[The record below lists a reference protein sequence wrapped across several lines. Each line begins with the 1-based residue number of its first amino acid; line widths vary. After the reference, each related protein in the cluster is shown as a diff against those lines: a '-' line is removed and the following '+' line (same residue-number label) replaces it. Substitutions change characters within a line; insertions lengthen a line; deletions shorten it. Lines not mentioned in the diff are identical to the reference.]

1 MTQNP
6 FDDNRLQSAR
16 SALVKVTPDEQG
28 RFTYEL
34 MCQYTRRGLDNLQ
47 VGDLVGVENY
57 TPTNNGD
64 RVYSVL
70 ALSQVYP
77 VHFAAQGT
85 NAYPGHIFE
94 SMRSIKE
101 DWESQEERPLHL
113 TTTISIQAVPT
124 GYQFSYNPRNSTGLP
139 RLAEERNLPMIG
151 AEIRPLSMDMVD
163 AIINQGMEN
172 QPDSP
177 LQHKKFEDLNVRLDQ
192 ESLLTTHFGIFGFTG
207 VGKSNLV
214 SSMVSSLCF
223 ENERPLSNFIIL
235 DPNDEYLGLFI
246 DKFLRSPQEVSYIHI
261 GSDSLHGM
269 VTSQL
274 GDDTVEPSQD
284 VLRVM
289 RHQLR
294 LPPPVQERYNTDAAF
309 RDRITRALANV
320 FHRTWIVLPFDD
332 VAFLIRKVV
341 REQTDERTGAQVK
354 DAMRQIVDSWANRF
368 VETPVNGG
376 NIERAIA
383 FGQHDLDRTPIN
395 NINSPSPRGTAE
407 GIMNRTINTLRAEAR
422 RLAQIPSGAIIQIA
436 DLIDRLSSGEN
447 RQTVIITGR
456 RDSDIKHFSSM
467 LGNNLYERRR
477 HMVERHPFITF
488 IFDEADLFIPQSGTD
503 EDTLMVRELCV
514 TLARRGRKF
523 GLGLGI
529 STQRSSMLDTE
540 VMSNLHTYFV
550 SKLPRADDRRRVAEA
565 FGISE
570 EQLTPTF
577 TFRKGNWL
585 VISHDATGLKGVPIP
600 TTAADANERIS
611 SGPGAQ

>member
-6 FDDNRLQSAR
+6 FDDDRLQSAR
-16 SALVKVTPDEQG
+16 SALVKVTPDDQG

-34 MCQYTRRGLDNLQ
+34 MCQYTRKGLDNLQ

-77 VHFAAQGT
+77 VHFAAQGS

-94 SMRSIKE
+94 SVRSIKE

-124 GYQFSYNPRNSTGLP
+124 GYQFSFNPRNSTGLP
-139 RLAEERNLPMIG
+139 RLAEEKNLPMIG
-151 AEIRPLSMDMVD
+151 AELRPLSMDMVD

-223 ENERPLSNFIIL
+223 ENEKPLSNFIIM

-246 DKFLRSPQEVSYIHI
+246 DKFLEAPQEVSYIHI
-261 GSDSLHGM
+261 GSDSLHG
-269 VTSQL
+269 VITSQL
-274 GDDTVEPSQD
+274 GDDTIEPSQE

-294 LPPPVQERYNTDAAF
+294 LPPLVQDRYNTDEAF

-320 FHRTWIVLPFDD
+320 FHRTRLVLPFDD

-376 NIERAIA
+376 NIGRAIA

-395 NINSPSPRGTAE
+395 NISSP
-407 GIMNRTINTLRAEAR
+407 
-422 RLAQIPSGAIIQIA
+422 IIIFMCFTP
-436 DLIDRLSSGEN
+436 L
-447 RQTVIITGR
+447 
-456 RDSDIKHFSSM
+456 K
-467 LGNNLYERRR
+467 
-477 HMVERHPFITF
+477 FI
-488 IFDEADLFIPQSGTD
+488 L
-503 EDTLMVRELCV
+503 
-514 TLARRGRKF
+514 
-523 GLGLGI
+523 
-529 STQRSSMLDTE
+529 
-540 VMSNLHTYFV
+540 
-550 SKLPRADDRRRVAEA
+550 
-565 FGISE
+565 
-570 EQLTPTF
+570 
-577 TFRKGNWL
+577 
-585 VISHDATGLKGVPIP
+585 
-600 TTAADANERIS
+600 
-611 SGPGAQ
+611 

>member
-6 FDDNRLQSAR
+6 FDDDRLQSAR
-16 SALVKVTPDEQG
+16 SALVKVTPDDQG

-34 MCQYTRRGLDNLQ
+34 MCQYTRKGLDNLQ

-77 VHFAAQGT
+77 VHFAAQGS

-124 GYQFSYNPRNSTGLP
+124 GYQFSYNPRNSTSLP
-139 RLAEERNLPMIG
+139 RLAEEKNLPMIG

-163 AIINQGMEN
+163 TIINQGMEN

-223 ENERPLSNFIIL
+223 ENERPLSNFIIM

-246 DKFLRSPQEVSYIHI
+246 DKFMEAPQEVSYIHI
-261 GSDSLHGM
+261 GSDSLHGIII
-269 VTSQL
+269 SEL
-274 GDDTVEPSQD
+274 GDDDVEPSQE

-289 RHQLR
+289 RNQLR
-294 LPPPVQERYNTDAAF
+294 LPPPVQERYNSDEEF
-309 RDRITRALANV
+309 RDRVTLALANV
-320 FHRTWIVLPFDD
+320 FHRTRIVLPFDD
-332 VAFLIRKVV
+332 VGFLIRKVI
-341 REQTDERTGAQVK
+341 REQTDERTGVQVK
-354 DAMRQIVDSWANRF
+354 DAMRQIVESWANRF
-368 VETPVNGG
+368 VETPVNEE
-376 NIERAIA
+376 NIRRAIA
-383 FGQHDLDRTPIN
+383 YGQHELDKTPIN
-395 NINSPSPRGTAE
+395 NITSPNTRGTAE
-407 GIMNRTINTLRAEAR
+407 GIMNRTINTLNAEAH
-422 RLAQIPSGAIIQIA
+422 RLAQIPSEAIIQIS

-447 RQTVIITGR
+447 RQTIIITGR
-456 RDSDIKHFSSM
+456 RDSDIKHFSAM

-550 SKLPRADDRRRVAEA
+550 SKLPRADDRKRVAEA

-600 TTAADANERIS
+600 TAATDANERIANGNGS
-611 SGPGAQ
+611 

>member
-6 FDDNRLQSAR
+6 FDDDRLQSAR
-16 SALVKVTPDEQG
+16 SALVKVIPDDQG

-34 MCQYTRRGLDNLQ
+34 MCQYTRKGLDNLQ

-77 VHFAAQGT
+77 VHFAAQGS

-124 GYQFSYNPRNSTGLP
+124 GYQFSYNPRNSTSLP
-139 RLAEERNLPMIG
+139 RLAEEKNLPMIG
-151 AEIRPLSMDMVD
+151 AEIRPLSMDMVNT
-163 AIINQGMEN
+163 IINQGMEN

-177 LQHKKFEDLNVRLDQ
+177 LHHKKFEDLNVRLDQ

-223 ENERPLSNFIIL
+223 ENERPLSNFIIM

-246 DKFLRSPQEVSYIHI
+246 DKFMEAPQEVSYIHI
-261 GSDSLHGM
+261 GSDSLHGII
-269 VTSQL
+269 VGDL
-274 GDDTVEPSQD
+274 GDDDIEPSQE

-289 RHQLR
+289 RNQLR
-294 LPPPVQERYNTDAAF
+294 LPPPVQERYNTDDVF
-309 RDRITRALANV
+309 KNRVTSALANV
-320 FHRTWIVLPFDD
+320 FHRTRIVLPFDD
-332 VAFLIRKVV
+332 VAFLIRKVIS
-341 REQTDERTGAQVK
+341 EQTDERTGVQVK
-354 DAMRQIVDSWANRF
+354 DAMRQIVESWANRF
-368 VETPVNGG
+368 VETPVNEE
-376 NIERAIA
+376 NVRRAIDY
-383 FGQHDLDRTPIN
+383 GQNELNRTPIN
-395 NINSPSPRGTAE
+395 NITNLNTRGTAE
-407 GIMNRTINTLRAEAR
+407 GIMNRTINTLKAEAH
-422 RLAQIPSGAIIQIA
+422 RLSQIPSEAIIQIS

-456 RDSDIKHFSSM
+456 RDSDIKHFSAM

-550 SKLPRADDRRRVAEA
+550 SKLPRADDRKRVAEA

-570 EQLTPTF
+570 DQLTPTF

-600 TTAADANERIS
+600 TIAEDANVRIS
-611 SGPGAQ
+611 SGAL